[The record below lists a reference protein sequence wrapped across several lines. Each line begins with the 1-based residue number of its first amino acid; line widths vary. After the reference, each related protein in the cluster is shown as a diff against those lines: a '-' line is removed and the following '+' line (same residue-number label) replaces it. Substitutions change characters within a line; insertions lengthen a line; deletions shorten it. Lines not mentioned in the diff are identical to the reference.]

1 MNLGLAAAAAIAPEH
16 LLEAPINN
24 AGDGWPSFTT
34 ARRLAK
40 CALITLLLLAVMLAA
55 APIAQ
60 AEKRVALVVGNS
72 AYQHAGRLANPA
84 NDAADVAAALKKLG
98 FQVIEGFDLDKAAF
112 DRKVRDF
119 AGALKGADAGVLFY
133 AGHGMQVAGE
143 NYLVPIDAKAE
154 DATALEFEM
163 LRVAMIHRIMEQ
175 QTNTNILFLDAC
187 RDNPLARNLARGMG
201 TRSTDVGSGLA
212 RIESG
217 VGTLIS
223 FSTQPGNV
231 ALDGAGRNSPFA
243 GALVKQLN
251 SSADDL
257 GAMLIT
263 VRNDVMK
270 ETQRKQVP
278 WENSA
283 LTGRFYFGKPGP
295 TAEPSKQVSLTTSPK
310 PLGAD
315 EERSLKPG
323 TAFKECEQCPEMVVL
338 PPGEFTMGSPAAEE
352 GRFANEGPQRKV
364 TIGVPFAVGKFEVTF
379 AEWDS
384 CVAAAGCK
392 HKPNDRGWGRSKR
405 PAINVSWEDITK
417 EYLPWLARKTGKTYR
432 LLTEAEWEYA
442 ARAGTTTPYSTG
454 TTITV
459 EQANFF
465 ASVDTYRKETID
477 VGALPANAFGLHDMH
492 GNVWEWVQDCFK
504 EGYAGTPTDGSA
516 MADAADCPRVLRGG
530 AWSNE
535 ARALRSASRH
545 RDAAYMRDADFGFR
559 LARTLGR

>member
-283 LTGRFYFGKPGP
+283 L
-295 TAEPSKQVSLTTSPK
+295 
-310 PLGAD
+310 
-315 EERSLKPG
+315 
-323 TAFKECEQCPEMVVL
+323 
-338 PPGEFTMGSPAAEE
+338 E
-352 GRFANEGPQRKV
+352 GDF
-364 TIGVPFAVGKFEVTF
+364 FF
-379 AEWDS
+379 
-384 CVAAAGCK
+384 
-392 HKPNDRGWGRSKR
+392 
-405 PAINVSWEDITK
+405 
-417 EYLPWLARKTGKTYR
+417 
-432 LLTEAEWEYA
+432 
-442 ARAGTTTPYSTG
+442 RA
-454 TTITV
+454 
-459 EQANFF
+459 
-465 ASVDTYRKETID
+465 
-477 VGALPANAFGLHDMH
+477 
-492 GNVWEWVQDCFK
+492 
-504 EGYAGTPTDGSA
+504 
-516 MADAADCPRVLRGG
+516 
-530 AWSNE
+530 
-535 ARALRSASRH
+535 
-545 RDAAYMRDADFGFR
+545 
-559 LARTLGR
+559 

>member
-231 ALDGAGRNSPFA
+231 ASTVPGATRH
-243 GALVKQLN
+243 
-251 SSADDL
+251 
-257 GAMLIT
+257 
-263 VRNDVMK
+263 
-270 ETQRKQVP
+270 
-278 WENSA
+278 
-283 LTGRFYFGKPGP
+283 
-295 TAEPSKQVSLTTSPK
+295 
-310 PLGAD
+310 
-315 EERSLKPG
+315 
-323 TAFKECEQCPEMVVL
+323 
-338 PPGEFTMGSPAAEE
+338 SPA
-352 GRFANEGPQRKV
+352 R
-364 TIGVPFAVGKFEVTF
+364 
-379 AEWDS
+379 W
-384 CVAAAGCK
+384 
-392 HKPNDRGWGRSKR
+392 
-405 PAINVSWEDITK
+405 
-417 EYLPWLARKTGKTYR
+417 
-432 LLTEAEWEYA
+432 
-442 ARAGTTTPYSTG
+442 
-454 TTITV
+454 
-459 EQANFF
+459 
-465 ASVDTYRKETID
+465 
-477 VGALPANAFGLHDMH
+477 
-492 GNVWEWVQDCFK
+492 
-504 EGYAGTPTDGSA
+504 
-516 MADAADCPRVLRGG
+516 
-530 AWSNE
+530 
-535 ARALRSASRH
+535 
-545 RDAAYMRDADFGFR
+545 
-559 LARTLGR
+559 

>member
-1 MNLGLAAAAAIAPEH
+1 MRRIGWMAFA
-16 LLEAPINN
+16 LLVA
-24 AGDGWPSFTT
+24 
-34 ARRLAK
+34 
-40 CALITLLLLAVMLAA
+40 MLAT

-72 AYQHAGRLANPA
+72 AYQQVPRLTNPA

-119 AGALKGADAGVLFY
+119 AVALKGADAGVLFY

-243 GALVKQLN
+243 GALVKQLT
-251 SSADDL
+251 SSTDDL
-257 GAMLIT
+257 GSMLIT

-295 TAEPSKQVSLTTSPK
+295 AAEPAKQVSLTSSPK
-310 PLGAD
+310 PLAAD
-315 EERSLKPG
+315 QERALKPG
-323 TAFKECEQCPEMVVL
+323 DTFKECDQCPEMVVL
-338 PPGEFTMGSPAAEE
+338 PAGEFTMGSPAGEE
-352 GRFANEGPQRKV
+352 GRFDNEGPQRKV
-364 TIGVPFAVGKFEVTF
+364 TIGAPFAVGKFEVTF
-379 AEWDS
+379 AEWDA

-392 HKPNDRGWGRSKR
+392 HKPGDRGWGRGKR
-405 PAINVSWEDITK
+405 PAINVSWEDIK
-417 EYLPWLARKTGKTYR
+417 DYLPWLARRTGKTYR

-442 ARAGTTTPYSTG
+442 ARAGTTTPFSTG
-454 TTITV
+454 ATITV

-465 ASVDTYRKETID
+465 SGIDTYRKETIE
-477 VGALPANAFGLHDMH
+477 VGALPPNAFDLHDMH
-492 GNVWEWVQDCFK
+492 GNVWEWVQDCFR
-504 EGYAGTPTDGSA
+504 EGYAGAGSDGA
-516 MADAADCPRVLRGG
+516 AVPDAADCARVLRGG

-545 RDAAYMRDADFGFR
+545 REVSHMRDADFGFR
-559 LARTLGR
+559 VARTLGR